1 MPLLSRLSSLWRNL
15 TRRGRVDRDL
25 DDELGAMFAL
35 LVDEKVREGM
45 SPERARRAARLE
57 LGPAESVKTQ
67 VREARAGASLDVLLR
82 DARHSARSLR
92 RTPGFTIAA
101 IATLA
106 LGIGAN
112 TTIFTLLNAVIL
124 KPLPVSSPGE
134 LVTLYENGPEGS
146 PDPAGGTGRYLR
158 FSYPRF
164 ARLEEAVGAQA
175 QLAAA
180 TRSTR
185 FIVRLPG
192 DVQPISARGQLVS
205 GKYFTTLGVHAARG
219 RLLGPGDVRLDR
231 ADPVVVIG
239 DRFWKRVLGGVEAA
253 IGQTLVVNGVTVTVV
268 GITPPGFGGIWADVE
283 ADLWVPLTLQPAL
296 NYENN
301 SSTYDD
307 ADRGKPWIPQDG
319 IAWLNLVARVREA
332 DAAQVQARLETA
344 NRAGLIALAES
355 SMNDVDR
362 RKMLAHT
369 LVVAPLARGFSMLR
383 ARYRTAL
390 FALSA
395 MVAVVLLITC
405 ANLANLML
413 ARGAA
418 HAREMAI
425 RISLGATTGR
435 LVRQGLTESV
445 LLAAAGGAI
454 GWLLSGW
461 ASRFLARQVLNTS
474 SQLPMAFAPDARVI
488 LFTAAVS
495 LATVMLFGVVPAIR
509 AARAGRRVSIATTE
523 RIPIGRGSMTGMRP
537 LVALQLA
544 LAVVVV
550 GAAVLLGRTLI
561 NFAHVEP
568 GFAAT
573 ELVSASFDAEA
584 SGYTRD
590 EMPALEQRLVA
601 AVEAAPGVVSAAVS
615 TCGLVANCA
624 FSSGV
629 HIEGVTDVVTL
640 QENWIGPGHFATLG
654 VALISGREF
663 DERDRAGSPP
673 VAIVSESVANRYF
686 PDRTAIGRRLG
697 LDGLD
702 AEIVGVVREAR
713 SASVREPPVPM
724 LFFPI
729 TQPPSFRVS
738 PTNLDV
744 RVAGEPAAVVAAIRD
759 ALRRAEPRLVID
771 GVVTMSSRLA
781 NDVNRERVAAYLT
794 AAFAGLAL
802 LISAVGLY
810 GVLSYGVAQRT
821 REIGVRVALGARR
834 GEVAALVARDAVGVV
849 GAGLLAGVIAS
860 FAAGRMLQTLLF
872 EVSLAD
878 PATLALVLAT
888 LAVVTLVAVLVPA
901 RRAALV
907 DPVVALRSE

>member
-1 MPLLSRLSSLWRNL
+1 
-15 TRRGRVDRDL
+15 
-25 DDELGAMFAL
+25 
-35 LVDEKVREGM
+35 
-45 SPERARRAARLE
+45 
-57 LGPAESVKTQ
+57 
-67 VREARAGASLDVLLR
+67 
-82 DARHSARSLR
+82 
-92 RTPGFTIAA
+92 
-101 IATLA
+101 
-106 LGIGAN
+106 
-112 TTIFTLLNAVIL
+112 
-124 KPLPVSSPGE
+124 
-134 LVTLYENGPEGS
+134 
-146 PDPAGGTGRYLR
+146 
-158 FSYPRF
+158 
-164 ARLEEAVGAQA
+164 
-175 QLAAA
+175 LAAA

-192 DVQPISARGQLVS
+192 DVQPVSARGQLVS
-205 GKYFTTLGVHAARG
+205 GRYFTTLGVPAARG

-231 ADPVVVIG
+231 ADPLVVIG
-239 DRFWKRVLGGVEAA
+239 DRFWKRVLGGTEAA
-253 IGQTLVVNGVTVTVV
+253 VGRTLVVNGVTVTVI

-296 NYENN
+296 NYDNN
-301 SSTYDD
+301 SSTYDE

-319 IAWLNLVARVREA
+319 IAWLNLVGRVREA
-332 DAAQVQARLETA
+332 DAAQVQARLEAA

-355 SMNDVDR
+355 MDDADR

-369 LVVAPLARGFSMLR
+369 LVVEPLARGFSGLR

-425 RISLGATTGR
+425 RVSLGATTGR

-445 LLAAAGGAI
+445 LLAGAGGAI
-454 GWLLSGW
+454 GWLGSGW

-474 SQLPMAFAPDARVI
+474 TQLPMAFAPDARVI

-495 LATVMLFGVVPAIR
+495 LATVILFGVVPAIR

-544 LAVVVV
+544 LAVVIV

-573 ELVSASFDAEA
+573 ELVSASFDADA

-590 EMPALEQRLVA
+590 EMPALGERLVS
-601 AVEAAPGVVSAAVS
+601 AVLTVPGVVSAAVS
-615 TCGLVANCA
+615 TCGLIANCA

-629 HIEGVTDVVTL
+629 QIEGVTDIVSL

-654 VALISGREF
+654 VTLISGREF
-663 DERDRAGSPP
+663 DDRDRAGSPP
-673 VAIVSESVANRYF
+673 VAVISESLANRYF

-702 AEIVGVVREAR
+702 TEIVGVVREAR
-713 SASVREPPVPM
+713 SASVREAPVPM
-724 LFFPI
+724 VFFPI

-744 RVAGEPAAVVAAIRD
+744 RVAGEAATMVAAIRD

-802 LISAVGLY
+802 LVSAVGLY

-834 GEVAALVARDAVGVV
+834 GEVAALVVRDAGGVV

-872 EVSLAD
+872 EVSFAD

>member
-15 TRRGRVDRDL
+15 TRRGRVERDL
-25 DDELGAMFAL
+25 DDELGAMFGL
-35 LVDEKVREGM
+35 LVDEKIRAGM

-67 VREARAGASLDVLLR
+67 VREVRAGASLDALLR
-82 DARHSARSLR
+82 DVRHSARSLR

-124 KPLPVSSPGE
+124 KPLPVPAPGE

-164 ARLEEAVGAQA
+164 ARLEQAAGAQA

-185 FIVRLPG
+185 FIVRLPA
-192 DVQPISARGQLVS
+192 DVQPISTRGQLVS
-205 GKYFTTLGVHAARG
+205 GKYFTTLGVPAARG
-219 RLLGPGDVRLDR
+219 RLLGPGDVLDR
-231 ADPVVVIG
+231 ADPLVVIS
-239 DRFWKRVLGGVEAA
+239 DRFWKRVLGSAETAV
-253 IGQTLVVNGVTVTVV
+253 GQTLVVNGVTVTVI
-268 GITPPGFGGIWADVE
+268 GITPPGFGGIWADIE

-296 NYENN
+296 NYDNN

-307 ADRGKPWIPQDG
+307 ADRAKPWIPQDG
-319 IAWLNLVARVREA
+319 IAWLNLVGRVREA
-332 DAAQVQARLETA
+332 DAAQVQARLEAA
-344 NRAGLIALAES
+344 NRAGLLALAES
-355 SMNDVDR
+355 MDDVDR

-369 LVVAPLARGFSMLR
+369 LVVEPLARGFSGLR

-425 RISLGATTGR
+425 RISLGATTRR

-454 GWLLSGW
+454 GWLGSGW

-509 AARAGRRVSIATTE
+509 AARAGRHASIATTE

-550 GAAVLLGRTLI
+550 GAGVLLGRTLI
-561 NFAHVEP
+561 NFAHVAP

-573 ELVSASFDAEA
+573 ELVGASFDADA

-590 EMPALEQRLVA
+590 EMPALGERLVS
-601 AVEAAPGVVSAAVS
+601 AVRTVPGVASAAVS
-615 TCGLVANCA
+615 TCGLIANCA

-629 HIEGVTDVVTL
+629 QIEGVTDIVSL
-640 QENWIGPGHFATLG
+640 QENWIGPGRFATLG

-663 DERDRAGSPP
+663 DDRDRAGSPL
-673 VAIVSESVANRYF
+673 VAIISESVANRYF

-697 LDGLD
+697 LAGLD
-702 AEIVGVVREAR
+702 TEIVGVVREAR

-724 LFFPI
+724 VFFPI

-738 PTNLDV
+738 PTTLDV
-744 RVAGEPAAVVAAIRD
+744 RVAGEAAAMVPAIRD

-802 LISAVGLY
+802 LVSAVGLY

-834 GEVAALVARDAVGVV
+834 GEVAALVVGDAVGVV

-860 FAAGRMLQTLLF
+860 FAAGRLLQTLLF
-872 EVSLAD
+872 EVSFAD